1 MERVRFAKGKN
12 NHCMIIVPHGFDDP
26 NTSII
31 GERIAEE
38 LDCPVVINYGWERA
52 DKFDY
57 DLDKAN
63 CNNIS
68 HIQEDVICGEFLKP
82 ILNYAHNNIA
92 PNLFIIH
99 GVSNLIKN
107 QVPNNKLDV
116 IVGYGEGTKP
126 SYSCD
131 FEFKEDFMEILK
143 NKAGFVMF
151 QGEADG
157 KYSGRGYNNLNQLFR
172 RKQYLNPNCNS
183 LQLEVV
189 KSRRY
194 DLASSKHTADS
205 IAIAIEDTITK
216 PRTIFK
222 HRNKQ
227 PWNTSKFP
235 YV

>member
-1 MERVRFAKGKN
+1 MERVRFVKGKN
-12 NHCMIIVPHGFDDP
+12 NNVLIVVPHGHDDP
-26 NTSII
+26 NTPII
-31 GERIAEE
+31 GERIADE
-38 LDCPVVINYGWERA
+38 LECPVLVNYGWERA

-82 ILNYAHNNIA
+82 ILNYVKNAVHPNI
-92 PNLFIIH
+92 FIIH

-107 QVPNNKLDV
+107 QTPNNKLDV
-116 IVGYGEGTKP
+116 IVGYGEGIKP

-131 FEFKEDFMEILK
+131 FEFKENFMETLK
-143 NKAGFVMF
+143 NKAGFAMF
-151 QGEADG
+151 QGIADG

-172 RKQYLNPNCNS
+172 RKQYLCSDCNS
-183 LQLEVV
+183 MQLEIV

-194 DLASSKHTADS
+194 DVASSKHTADS

-216 PRTIFK
+216 PMSSK
-222 HRNKQ
+222 NRNKQ
-227 PWNTSKFP
+227 LWNTSKFAFI
-235 YV
+235 